1 MRKKFMTLTAF
12 RQMQMRQR
20 IMAATKLAAEQYL
33 NPDFLA
39 GLKEPVAL
47 ASGRT
52 YAGGKF
58 VPSGPDEIDDED
70 INDAR
75 E

>member
-1 MRKKFMTLTAF
+1 MRKKFMTLAAF
-12 RQMQMRQR
+12 RQIQMRHR
-20 IMAATKLAAEQYL
+20 IMEAAKLATTQYL
-33 NPDFLA
+33 NPAFLA
-39 GLKEPVAL
+39 ELKEPVAL

-52 YAGGKF
+52 YEGGKF

-75 E
+75 